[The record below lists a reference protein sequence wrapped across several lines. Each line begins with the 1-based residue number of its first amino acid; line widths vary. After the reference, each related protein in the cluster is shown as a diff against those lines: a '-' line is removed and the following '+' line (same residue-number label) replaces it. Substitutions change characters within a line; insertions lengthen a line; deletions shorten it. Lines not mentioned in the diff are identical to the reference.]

1 MEITDKMDVFHID
14 ILIYICYLL
23 LMTPKVITEELLEL
37 ESKVIFVAFSFF
49 VFCIILFLSKT
60 FPLVMLVFLSIG
72 FIDAFLKKFKGGV

>member
-1 MEITDKMDVFHID
+1 MGITDKMDVFHID

-72 FIDAFLKKFKGGV
+72 FIDALLKKFKGGK

>member
-1 MEITDKMDVFHID
+1 MGITDKMDVFHID

-72 FIDAFLKKFKGGV
+72 FIDAFLKKFKGGK

>member
-1 MEITDKMDVFHID
+1 MDVFHID

-72 FIDAFLKKFKGGV
+72 FIDAFLKKFKGGK